1 MDNNLFFFSLLILLL
16 SCASCGGKETLFRE
30 DQNTPNGWRLDQ
42 PAVFTIQENLSSPVD
57 LYIHLRND
65 QAYPFSNIFLIA
77 TVKSKDSLIESDTLE
92 YAMAKYNGEWLGT
105 GFSSVKESKLWWK
118 ENWQTQEAFPLTIE
132 IAQAN
137 RVSGREKA
145 AAQLAG
151 IVSIGLS
158 INARE

>member
-1 MDNNLFFFSLLILLL
+1 MDNRFFISLVLLL
-16 SCASCGGKETLFRE
+16 LCAACGSKDTLFRE
-30 DQNTPNGWRLDQ
+30 DQNTPNGWRLDN
-42 PAVFTIQENLSSPVD
+42 PVVFKIKENLNFPVD

-65 QAYPFSNIFLIA
+65 HTYPFSNIFLIA

-92 YAMAKYNGEWLGT
+92 YAMAKSNGEWLGT

-118 ENWQTQEAFPLTIE
+118 ENWQTEFPSPLTIE

-151 IVSIGLS
+151 IVSVGLS

>member
-1 MDNNLFFFSLLILLL
+1 MDNNRFFISLLILLL
-16 SCASCGGKETLFRE
+16 CASCGGKETLFRE

-42 PAVFTIQENLSSPVD
+42 PAVFTIQENLSAPVD

-65 QAYPFSNIFLIA
+65 QAYPFSNIFLVA

-92 YAMAKYNGEWLGT
+92 YAMAKSNGEWLGT

-118 ENWQTQEAFPLTIE
+118 ENWQTQATFPLTIE

-151 IVSIGLS
+151 IVSVGLS
-158 INARE
+158 INARK

>member
-1 MDNNLFFFSLLILLL
+1 MDNNRFFISLLILLL
-16 SCASCGGKETLFRE
+16 CASCGGKETLFRE

-42 PAVFTIQENLSSPVD
+42 PAVFTIQENLSAPVD

-65 QAYPFSNIFLIA
+65 QAYPFSNIFLVA

-92 YAMAKYNGEWLGT
+92 YAMAKSNGEWLGT

-118 ENWQTQEAFPLTIE
+118 ENWQTQATFPLTIE

-151 IVSIGLS
+151 IVSVGLS

>member
-1 MDNNLFFFSLLILLL
+1 MDKSRYFFNLVILLL
-16 SCASCGGKETLFRE
+16 CAACGGKDPQFRE

-42 PAVFTIQENLSSPVD
+42 PAVFTIQEDITSPVD

-65 QAYPFSNIFLIA
+65 QTYPFSNIFLVA

-92 YAMAKYNGEWLGT
+92 YAMAKSNGEWLGT

-118 ENWQTQEAFPLTIE
+118 QNWQTQLTSPITIE

-151 IVSIGLS
+151 IVSVGLS